1 MTYVIIYYTWIKKE
15 IHQMAS
21 TKTARKR
28 QVVEQVEPVQRF
40 QGITAKNLA
49 QQLYLEAIE
58 RSDVVFGIGS
68 AGTGKTYVAASY
80 AAEKLF
86 YREINKIIVTRP
98 NVEASRSMGFLPGEL
113 EEKYAPYLEPFE
125 GVFIRAFGKSLYD
138 LFRKRGQIEP
148 KPLGFMRGATFD
160 NAIVLVDECQ
170 NMTDKEFKLLL
181 TRIGENTKVIF
192 SGDSRQVD
200 IPDSGLMNTI
210 ERLKFIPEIETIEF
224 FPQDIVRSNLCKQ
237 IILEYER

>member
-1 MTYVIIYYTWIKKE
+1 MTNGRNKT
-15 IHQMAS
+15 QMAS

>member
-1 MTYVIIYYTWIKKE
+1 
-15 IHQMAS
+15 MAS

-28 QVVEQVEPVQRF
+28 QVVEQVEPVPRF

-200 IPDSGLMNTI
+200 IPDSGLINTI

>member
-1 MTYVIIYYTWIKKE
+1 
-15 IHQMAS
+15 MAS
-21 TKTARKR
+21 TKQARKR
-28 QVVEQVEPVQRF
+28 QVQETNVEQIRGFDSIQP
-40 QGITAKNLA
+40 KNLA
-49 QQLYLEAIE
+49 QQIYLEAIA

-125 GVFIRAFGKSLYD
+125 GVFIRSFGKSLYD
-138 LFRKRGQIEP
+138 LFRKRGQIDP
-148 KPLGFMRGATFD
+148 KPLGYMRGATFD

-170 NMTDKEFKLLL
+170 NMNEKEFKLLL
-181 TRIGENTKVIF
+181 TRVGENTKVIF
-192 SGDSRQVD
+192 SGDSKQVD
-200 IPDSGLMNTI
+200 IPDSGLMKTI
-210 ERLKFIPEIETIEF
+210 ERLRYIPSIETVEF
-224 FPQDIVRSNLCKQ
+224 FPDDIVRSNLCKQ
-237 IILEYER
+237 IIMEYER

>member
-1 MTYVIIYYTWIKKE
+1 
-15 IHQMAS
+15 MAS
-21 TKTARKR
+21 SKQARKR
-28 QVVEQVEPVQRF
+28 QVQEPEFEPSPRF
-40 QGITAKNLA
+40 QNVVPKNLA

-98 NVEASRSMGFLPGEL
+98 NVEASRSLGFLPGEL

-125 GVFIRAFGKSLYD
+125 GVFIRAFGKSLYE

-148 KPLGFMRGATFD
+148 KPLGFLRGATFD

-170 NMTDKEFKLLL
+170 NMTEKEFKLLL
-181 TRIGENTKVIF
+181 TRVGENTKVIF

-200 IPDSGLMNTI
+200 IPDSGLMATI
-210 ERLKFIPEIETIEF
+210 ERLKFIPSIETVEF
-224 FPQDIVRSNLCKQ
+224 YPSDIVRSDLCKQ

>member
-1 MTYVIIYYTWIKKE
+1 
-15 IHQMAS
+15 MAS

>member
-1 MTYVIIYYTWIKKE
+1 
-15 IHQMAS
+15 MAS
-21 TKTARKR
+21 TKRSR
-28 QVVEQVEPVQRF
+28 QRNAQVEIEPVARF
-40 QGITAKNLA
+40 QSMTPKNLA
-49 QQLYLEAIE
+49 QQIYLEAIQ

-86 YREINKIIVTRP
+86 YREIDRIIVTRP

-113 EEKYAPYLEPFE
+113 EEKYAPYLEPFD
-125 GVFIRAFGKSLYD
+125 GVFIRAFGRSLYE
-138 LFRKRGQIEP
+138 LFKKRKQIEA

-160 NAIVLVDECQ
+160 NAIILVDECQ
-170 NMTDKEFKLLL
+170 NMTEREFKLLL
-181 TRIGENTKVIF
+181 TRIGEGAKVIF

-210 ERLKFIPEIETIEF
+210 ERLKHIPSVETVEF
-224 FPQDIVRSNLCKQ
+224 YPQDIVRSPLCKA

>member
-1 MTYVIIYYTWIKKE
+1 
-15 IHQMAS
+15 MAS
-21 TKTARKR
+21 SKQARKR
-28 QVVEQVEPVQRF
+28 QVQEQEHEPVSRF
-40 QGITAKNLA
+40 QGVTPKNLA

-86 YREINKIIVTRP
+86 YREISKIIVTRP
-98 NVEASRSMGFLPGEL
+98 NVEASRSLGFLPGEL

-125 GVFIRAFGKSLYD
+125 GVFIRAFGKSLYE

-148 KPLGFMRGATFD
+148 KPLGFLRGATFD

-170 NMTDKEFKLLL
+170 NMTEKEFKLLL
-181 TRIGENTKVIF
+181 TRVGENTKVIF

-200 IPDSGLMNTI
+200 IPDSGLMATI
-210 ERLKFIPEIETIEF
+210 ERLKFIPSIETVEF
-224 FPQDIVRSNLCKQ
+224 YPSDIVRSDLCKQ

>member
-1 MTYVIIYYTWIKKE
+1 
-15 IHQMAS
+15 MAS

-58 RSDVVFGIGS
+58 RSDVVFGIGR

>member
-1 MTYVIIYYTWIKKE
+1 
-15 IHQMAS
+15 MAS

-28 QVVEQVEPVQRF
+28 QVVEQVEPAQRF
-40 QGITAKNLA
+40 QGVTPKNLA
-49 QQLYLEAIE
+49 QQLYLEAIG

-125 GVFIRAFGKSLYD
+125 GVFIRAFGKSLYE

-210 ERLKFIPEIETIEF
+210 ERLKFIPEIETVEF

>member
-1 MTYVIIYYTWIKKE
+1 
-15 IHQMAS
+15 MAS

-28 QVVEQVEPVQRF
+28 QVVEQVEPAQRF

-210 ERLKFIPEIETIEF
+210 DRLKFIPEIETIEF

>member
-1 MTYVIIYYTWIKKE
+1 
-15 IHQMAS
+15 MAS
-21 TKTARKR
+21 SKQARKR
-28 QVVEQVEPVQRF
+28 QVQEQVAPPVPRF
-40 QGITAKNLA
+40 QGIQPKNMA

-58 RSDVVFGIGS
+58 RSSVVFGIGS

-86 YREINKIIVTRP
+86 YREIDRIVVTRP
-98 NVEASRSMGFLPGEL
+98 NVEASRSLGFLPGEL

-125 GVFIRAFGKSLYD
+125 SVFIRAFGKSLYE
-138 LFRKRGQIEP
+138 LFKKRQQIEP

-170 NMTDKEFKLLL
+170 NMTEREFKLLL

-200 IPDSGLMNTI
+200 IPDSGLMTTI
-210 ERLKFIPEIETIEF
+210 ERLKFIPEVETIEF
-224 FPQDIVRSNLCKQ
+224 YPSDIVRSDLCKQ
-237 IILEYER
+237 VILEYER

>member
-1 MTYVIIYYTWIKKE
+1 
-15 IHQMAS
+15 
-21 TKTARKR
+21 
-28 QVVEQVEPVQRF
+28 
-40 QGITAKNLA
+40 
-49 QQLYLEAIE
+49 
-58 RSDVVFGIGS
+58 
-68 AGTGKTYVAASY
+68 
-80 AAEKLF
+80 
-86 YREINKIIVTRP
+86 
-98 NVEASRSMGFLPGEL
+98 
-113 EEKYAPYLEPFE
+113 
-125 GVFIRAFGKSLYD
+125 
-138 LFRKRGQIEP
+138 
-148 KPLGFMRGATFD
+148 MRGATFD